1 MIHNIVGLVLVCWI
15 GLQLITGILTRL
27 SKRSSRLNPNLCILI
42 RRIHMISSYLI
53 MFMSKYNYLGIK
65 FVKGTFKPKFLIYL
79 SIDLAFLAIYILLKY
94 KYLTLS

>member
-1 MIHNIVGLVLVCWI
+1 
-15 GLQLITGILTRL
+15 
-27 SKRSSRLNPNLCILI
+27 
-42 RRIHMISSYLI
+42 MISSYLI
-53 MFMSKYNYLGIK
+53 IFMSKYNYLGIK